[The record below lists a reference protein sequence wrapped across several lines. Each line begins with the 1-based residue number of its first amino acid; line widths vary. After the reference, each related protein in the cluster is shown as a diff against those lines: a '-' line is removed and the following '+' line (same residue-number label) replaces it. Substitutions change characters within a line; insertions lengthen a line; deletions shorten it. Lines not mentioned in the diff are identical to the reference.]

1 MTGHSNDIFNNINDI
16 VWSVSWPDLKVKF
29 VSKAV
34 KDITGYSREKIQ
46 KNLIPI
52 KKITHPEDKKIHDR
66 ALKQL
71 KENGYEEREFRIIS
85 KEGNIKWIHDRGEMI
100 YNKNNEPIRAEGIM
114 RDITERK
121 EQRKEL
127 EMMDFTLDKSSMLI
141 FRTTPEGIIDYVNE
155 TVLNKLN
162 YDENNLIGKHV
173 KKILKKYNYVDRIKF
188 WEKIKNSISMTYE
201 REFITKKGNK
211 IPVEMTSQYFKYEDR
226 EYEFAFAKD
235 ITERKK
241 LEKNLK
247 EKNELFNSVLESIQ
261 DGISVLSSDLTIN
274 YINSTM
280 KEWYK
285 SNLPLK
291 GKKCF
296 KAYYNE
302 KDKCKNCPVL
312 KTLETGKMERQIKKQ
327 PEEFELD
334 YIEIFSYPIWDE
346 NEENMTGVVE
356 FVRDISDRLK
366 QREKLEMMNF
376 TVNKSNLLIF
386 RVKSDGIIEYVNDT
400 VLDKLEYKREDL
412 VGNNTKKIVKA
423 KDNYIEREKFW
434 NRIKESKAITY
445 ERKFITK
452 SGNKF
457 PVEITSQYYNYEDKE
472 YEFVFAKDITKR
484 KEQEKKI
491 KEQKAYFEQLF
502 NNSTEAIVL
511 LDNNHRVIKTNKKFE
526 SLFGFKQSELKNKNL
541 DNYILPEN
549 LIDEGKNYTKR
560 AKQGEKIAK
569 ESIRKTKNGQKINVY
584 LQGFPIKLANGH
596 IGIYAIY
603 RDITERKKREEKI
616 EYLSYKDQLTDLY
629 NRRFFEEEMKRL
641 DTQRKLPISIIMADL
656 NGLKIINDSY
666 GHEKGDE
673 ILKRT
678 AKILKNSIRKEDVL
692 ARQGGDEFAIL
703 LPQTQK
709 DEAQEVINRIKRKTD
724 KTRDEVIPISIALGV
739 ATKEN
744 KEQNIDN
751 ILKKADDNMYQNKL
765 SESRSSKSNIVQ
777 GLLNTLSAK
786 SPETK
791 EHTKR
796 MAELSKKLGN
806 KLKLSNSELNKLSLL
821 ATLHDIG
828 KTTISEKILNKSE
841 NLSKEEWKILKEH
854 SETGYKIATASNE
867 FSVVAE
873 EILSHHENWDGSGY
887 PRGIKGENIPYLA
900 RIISIIDAYDVM
912 TTNKPYSKAISKKA
926 ALNEIKECAGSQFD
940 PELVEEFIEIIK

>member
-52 KKITHPEDKKIHDR
+52 KRITHPEDKKIHDR

-188 WEKIKNSISMTYE
+188 WKKIKNSISMTYE

-940 PELVEEFIEIIK
+940 PELAQKFIELKK

>member
-940 PELVEEFIEIIK
+940 PELAQKFIELKK

>member
-52 KKITHPEDKKIHDR
+52 KRITHPEDKKIHDR

-400 VLDKLEYKREDL
+400 VLDKLGYKREDL

-940 PELVEEFIEIIK
+940 PELAQKFIELKK

>member
-52 KKITHPEDKKIHDR
+52 KRITHPEDKKIHDR

-940 PELVEEFIEIIK
+940 PELAQKFIELKK